1 MVVNRHSIEHPD
13 SAKELPAE
21 TYQSGADIAITPEGM
36 PIYARIFGCPMPFH
50 KAIQESLIEWRW
62 EPTGDYVRRD
72 LKIKFKLGQ

>member
-1 MVVNRHSIEHPD
+1 
-13 SAKELPAE
+13 
-21 TYQSGADIAITPEGM
+21 M